1 MASAE
6 HLRSHAAHLFAMAL
20 KAHENGD
27 HDFAELLTA
36 RAMHYIMMRLRLT
49 TSSNNRSNRRRKR
62 ATNRVAIRSPAG
74 SANRP

>member
-1 MASAE
+1 MASAG

-36 RAMHYIMMRLRLT
+36 RAMHYIDD
-49 TSSNNRSNRRRKR
+49 
-62 ATNRVAIRSPAG
+62 AAG
-74 SANRP
+74 HVVQQPQQPPQKKGNE